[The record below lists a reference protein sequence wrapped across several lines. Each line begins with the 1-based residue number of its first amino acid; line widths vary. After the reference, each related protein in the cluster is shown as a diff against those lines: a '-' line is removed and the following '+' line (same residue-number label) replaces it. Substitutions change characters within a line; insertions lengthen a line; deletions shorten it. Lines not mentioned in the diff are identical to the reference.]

1 MNNKV
6 DDSWK
11 TNLSFV
17 LKIYREQMEEWV
29 TKIDGKTR
37 VLDDQDIKHALI
49 ALFDKLST
57 LYRLTE
63 ALYYLTENIP
73 TEED

>member
-17 LKIYREQMEEWV
+17 LEIYREQMEEWA
-29 TKIDGKTR
+29 TFIDGKTR